1 MARKTEL
8 STMSTTVTQDIRVT
22 VRSRYEAAQ
31 SDPTNGRFL
40 FSYRITIANNG
51 RGSVQLKRRRW
62 VIQDALAEPRVVE
75 GAGVVG
81 ETPVLHSG
89 QEFTYT
95 SACDLNS
102 AFGRMKGHYTM
113 ERLSDGHHFEV
124 TIPDLDLAYP
134 IAAN

>member
-1 MARKTEL
+1 
-8 STMSTTVTQDIRVT
+8 MSTTVTQDIRVT
-22 VRSRYEAAQ
+22 VRSRYEPAQ

-40 FSYRITIANNG
+40 FSYRITIANSG
-51 RGSVQLKRRRW
+51 RESVQLKRRRW
-62 VIQDALAEPRVVE
+62 LIRDALSAPRVVE

-102 AFGRMKGHYTM
+102 AFGRMEGHYTM
-113 ERLSDGHHFEV
+113 ERLSDGQRFEV
-124 TIPDLDLAYP
+124 VIPDVELAYP